1 MKNKNK
7 TVWSNRFKS
16 KTSQSFQKIGSSIHI
31 DKRLYEQDI
40 AASIVHTQML
50 SKQKIIK
57 SEDANKI
64 INGLKKIKAQI
75 DKGNFEFKEKFED
88 IHLNIEKALF
98 DIIGPSAGYMHTA
111 RSRNDQVVTDF
122 KLWIKDASKEILKD
136 ISLVMKNLLKKA
148 EKNTDTVMPGLT
160 HLKNAQP
167 ISFAHYILSYFEM
180 LKRDK
185 KRFENNLDLLDEC
198 PLGSAAQ
205 PHIKRLFLEEKENG
219 ITNFRK
225 VVNISSTSG
234 MFGNAGQINYA
245 TAKAG
250 VVGMAKTMAKE
261 WGRYNVNVNAV
272 GFGLIKTRLT
282 DADAEKEESLIDI
295 EGNKIKVGVNSA
307 VFQSAKTMIP
317 LGRPGTPQE
326 AAGAIYM
333 FCIPESNY
341 VTGQILMCHGGGF
354 GY

>member
-1 MKNKNK
+1 MGNKLKGKVALITGSGRGIGRELALMLAKDGAHIVVNDLDADPAHQ
-7 TVWSNRFKS
+7 TV
-16 KTSQSFQKIGSSIHI
+16 
-31 DKRLYEQDI
+31 
-40 AASIVHTQML
+40 
-50 SKQKIIK
+50 
-57 SEDANKI
+57 
-64 INGLKKIKAQI
+64 
-75 DKGNFEFKEKFED
+75 ED
-88 IHLNIEKALF
+88 ITAMGGKAVAFVGSVTEDDFADNFINTALDTF
-98 DIIGPSAGYMHTA
+98 HGLDIIVNNAGYTWDNVIQKMDDKQWQAILDCHLTA
-111 RSRNDQVVTDF
+111 PFR
-122 KLWIKDASKEILKD
+122 IL
-136 ISLVMKNLLKKA
+136 
-148 EKNTDTVMPGLT
+148 
-160 HLKNAQP
+160 
-167 ISFAHYILSYFEM
+167 
-180 LKRDK
+180 R
-185 KRFENNLDLLDEC
+185 
-198 PLGSAAQ
+198 AAQ
-205 PHIKRLFLEEKENG
+205 PHIKRLFLEEKEKG
-219 ITNFRK
+219 VINFRK

-234 MFGNAGQINYA
+234 MNGNAGQINYA

-317 LGRPGTPQE
+317 LGRPGTPEE

-354 GY
+354 GL